1 MASSLQGVGVGVAQV
16 IGEAAGTAAGAATAP
31 VADTVTA
38 AIKLGMDLI
47 DKIWPNPEQKAAA
60 QMQLLQLAQAG
71 ELAKL
76 QLQTDINKVE
86 AGSQSFWESGWRPGV
101 GWTCGAALAYSFILQ
116 PFMVTMIQVVHCIHA
131 HVAFQLSMLPIVD
144 MTQLWPILIGL
155 LGLGAMHM
163 NENIKTA
170 QINNQQ

>member
-1 MASSLQGVGVGVAQV
+1 MASSAQSVAQV

-47 DKIWPNPEQKAAA
+47 DKIWPNPADKAAA
-60 QMQLLQLAQAG
+60 QMQLLQLAQSG

-76 QLQTDINKVE
+76 QMQTDVNKIE
-86 AGSQSFWESGWRPGV
+86 AASASFWESGWRPGV

-116 PFMVTMIQVVHCIHA
+116 PFMVTIIQVVYCIHA
-131 HVAFQLSMLPIVD
+131 HVVFQLSMLPIVD

-170 QINNQQ
+170 QINNQS